1 MSLRGRLVAGV
12 LVLVAAGLGVASIAT
27 YAALRSFLTTRV
39 DQQLVAAA
47 APVGRELLIGSRS
60 GLRQTSK
67 AVVPLGTYAQLRG
80 GEGEVMATLTSRFG
94 EEGDPPPQLP
104 ADLGLGGEESRRLFT
119 VEARGGGPSY
129 RVLATPLTD
138 GGGALVLALP
148 LREVQQTMRRLLVIE
163 GVVSLTVLA
172 VLGGLAFW
180 VVRVGLRPLAQIEA
194 TAEAIAAGDLTR
206 RIERDDERT
215 EVGRLGRA
223 LNTMLGHIER
233 AFAQRMASEQR
244 LRRFVADASHEL
256 RTPLTSIRGYA
267 ELFRRGAADRPE
279 DLATAMRRIEEEAD
293 RMGVL
298 VEDLVLLTR
307 LDQGP
312 SLERSPV
319 DLVQVASDAVA
330 DFRVVAADRPIDFQG
345 DGGVVVSGDEARLRQ
360 VTANLLSN
368 ARVHTPIGTPVHV
381 RVGAAGRWAVLEVAD
396 DGPGLTA
403 EQSERVFERFYRA
416 DPSRSRASGGS
427 GLGLSIVA
435 AIAEAHGGEA
445 SVESV
450 PGTGTTFRV
459 RVPREDGDGSQ
470 PTPDPSPAPPQPPER

>member
-12 LVLVAAGLGVASIAT
+12 LVLVAAGLGVASVAT

-47 APVGRELLIGSRS
+47 APVGRELLIGSHS

-67 AVVPLGTYAQLRG
+67 AVVPLGTYAQLRDG
-80 GEGEVMATLTSRFG
+80 HGDVLATLTSKFG
-94 EEGDPPPQLP
+94 EDGEPAPELP
-104 ADLGLGGEESRRLFT
+104 TDLGLGGDGERLFS
-119 VEARGGGPSY
+119 VEARGGGPSF
-129 RVLATPLTD
+129 RVLATPLAD
-138 GGGALVLALP
+138 GDGALVLALP
-148 LREVQQTMRRLLVIE
+148 LREVQQTLRRLLVIE

-180 VVRVGLRPLAQIEA
+180 VVRVGLRPLGHIEA
-194 TAEAIAAGDLTR
+194 TAEAIAGGDLTR
-206 RIERDDERT
+206 RIDRDDERT

-233 AFAQRMASEQR
+233 AFAQRTESEQR

-267 ELFRRGAADRPE
+267 ELFRRGAADRPQ

-298 VEDLVLLTR
+298 VEDLLLLAR
-307 LDQGP
+307 LDQRR

-319 DLVQVASDAVA
+319 DLVQVASDAVG
-330 DFRVVAADRPIDFQG
+330 DFRVVAAEHPIDFEG
-345 DGGVVVSGDEARLRQ
+345 EGPVLVNGDEPRLRQ
-360 VTANLLSN
+360 VAGNLLSN
-368 ARVHTPIGTPVHV
+368 GRVHTPSGTPLHV
-381 RVGAAGRWAVLEVAD
+381 RVTKDGSSAVLEVAD

-403 EQSERVFERFYRA
+403 EQAERVFERFYRA

-435 AIAEAHGGEA
+435 AIAEAHGGA
-445 SVESV
+445 ATVEST
-450 PGTGTTFRV
+450 PGKGTTFRV
-459 RVPREDGDGSQ
+459 TVPVDDGDGSQ
-470 PTPDPSPAPPQPPER
+470 PPLSPSPGPAQGPAL